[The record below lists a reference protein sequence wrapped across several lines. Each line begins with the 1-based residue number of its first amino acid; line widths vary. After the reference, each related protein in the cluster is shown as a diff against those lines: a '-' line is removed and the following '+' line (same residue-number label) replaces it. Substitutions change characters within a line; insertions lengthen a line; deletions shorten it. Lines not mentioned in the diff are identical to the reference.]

1 MCIKTTICDFQRV
14 RSFVLGKD
22 RILAENKNL
31 ELCGFE
37 SYMSLVAFELLVKI
51 YSL

>member
-1 MCIKTTICDFQRV
+1 MCIKTTVYDFQK
-14 RSFVLGKD
+14 SKKFLLGKD

-37 SYMSLVAFELLVKI
+37 SYMSLVAFELLVMK